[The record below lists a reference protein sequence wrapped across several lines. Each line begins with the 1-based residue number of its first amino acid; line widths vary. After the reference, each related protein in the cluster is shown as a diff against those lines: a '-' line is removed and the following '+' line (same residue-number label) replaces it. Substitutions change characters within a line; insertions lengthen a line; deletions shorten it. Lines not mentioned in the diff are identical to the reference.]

1 MPSTGGPI
9 ARRSSRT
16 AIVTKS
22 PAWRTSS
29 ASARRDRHSSGSAR
43 APRGRCVSEMIAT
56 RIREQLPV
64 RRRTGSCSLI
74 RVAIISDTHLPR
86 GARALPDECLSRLA
100 EAELVLHAG
109 DFVTIAVLDDLRAI
123 GPPVDGI
130 HGNMDEAQLKQLL
143 PKQRVVEVGDVRIG
157 MVHNAGPRNGREAR
171 LAARFA
177 DCQAV
182 IYGHT
187 HVPQ

>member
-1 MPSTGGPI
+1 MRSSTG
-9 ARRSSRT
+9 
-16 AIVTKS
+16 
-22 PAWRTSS
+22 
-29 ASARRDRHSSGSAR
+29 R
-43 APRGRCVSEMIAT
+43 APR
-56 RIREQLPV
+56 P
-64 RRRTGSCSLI
+64 RTGSCSLI

-123 GPPVDGI
+123 GPPVEGI

-187 HVPQ
+187 HVPQVERLGDVWILNPGSPTERRTAPTHAMIELSIARGSITPKLVTLPSP